1 MGATLGES
9 CDGLGE
15 SCDGL
20 LAKRDGLGV
29 SFDGLGV
36 SFDGLG
42 VSLDGLGVS
51 PDGLGD
57 IADGCGELP
66 DGLSPRKVSI
76 RFDSEGRRFEG
87 SVSFDEGGE
96 VESDGGGTGGVRSA
110 LILRSS
116 VREHGDSSWSVPH
129 ELG

>member
-29 SFDGLGV
+29 SF
-36 SFDGLG
+36 
-42 VSLDGLGVS
+42 DGLGVS

-116 VREHGDSSWSVPH
+116 VREHGDSVSSVTH